1 MISAFITAVGQWI
14 TGVVGFVVSAFSG
27 IVDVFWVSPDGVA
40 PEEFTIYGLLM
51 LFGLAVGFV
60 GLAIGFIYRLLQ
72 K

>member
-1 MISAFITAVGQWI
+1 MISAFITAVGEWI
-14 TGVVGFVVSAFSG
+14 TGVVGFVVDAFAG
-27 IVDVFWVSPDGVA
+27 IVPVFYDSA
-40 PEEFTIYGLLM
+40 TTTFSFYGLLM